1 MVNYLQF
8 LTILLLKWYT
18 SKMKKKKE
26 LRKNIF
32 GNCEMESLIEKY
44 KKKNSCARKKI
55 FKKSQLKLNYR
66 SFNER

>member
-1 MVNYLQF
+1 
-8 LTILLLKWYT
+8 
-18 SKMKKKKE
+18 MKKKKE

-32 GNCEMESLIEKY
+32 GNCEMESSKNI
-44 KKKNSCARKKI
+44 KKNSYARKKI